1 MLRKAAY
8 QSRCIYAQMTA
19 KCRALL
25 MSRNFAISAKL
36 DKSYAI
42 KASGARKK
50 KTYTKPHRGART
62 SISGLAINH

>member
-50 KTYTKPHRGART
+50 NLT
-62 SISGLAINH
+62 LNHTVVQEQVFLGWP

>member
-1 MLRKAAY
+1 
-8 QSRCIYAQMTA
+8 
-19 KCRALL
+19 

-50 KTYTKPHRGART
+50 TYTKPHCGART
-62 SISGLAINH
+62 SVSGLAINH